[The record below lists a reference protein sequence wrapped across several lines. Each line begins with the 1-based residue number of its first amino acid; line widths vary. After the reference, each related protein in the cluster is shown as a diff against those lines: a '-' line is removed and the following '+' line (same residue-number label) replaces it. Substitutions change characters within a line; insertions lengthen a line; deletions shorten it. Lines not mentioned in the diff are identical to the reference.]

1 MNEINSK
8 LWPFIEAKKLI
19 KRIEESNKKEC
30 IFQTGYGPSGLPHI
44 GTFGEVLRTSMVI
57 KAFREM
63 SDIPTKLFVF
73 SDDMDGLRKVP
84 LNIPNKPMV
93 EEHLDKPLSSIP
105 DPFEKY
111 LSFAEHNNQ
120 KLIDF
125 LKKFSFDFEF
135 KSSTKHYKAGNFNS
149 GLEFIFDNYEKIL
162 NIMLPTLGNER
173 RKTYSPFLP
182 ICKTTGKVLQV
193 KVEKLDKKNKKIEFY
208 NPITSINESS
218 SIFNGECKLQW
229 KVDWAMRWKVL
240 NIDYEMNG
248 KDLIESFVLS
258 SKINRVIGGKP
269 PNNFT
274 YELFLDEKGEKISK
288 SVGNGITVDD
298 WLKFSPQESLE
309 LFMFQNPTRAKKLYF
324 DIIPKMTDDYLRY
337 RRDYETQNIQERLEN
352 PIWFLK
358 KDDEFKFLENFSFNM
373 ILNLANVCNAES
385 SEILWG
391 FIENYYKDIKREE
404 FPMIQEL
411 LNYGVEYYN
420 KFVLPNKKY
429 RKPNEIETIGFKK
442 IIEELKNIDEDCE
455 SEDIQTKIYKIGMDL
470 KFENLRD
477 WFSAF
482 YQVVLG
488 QDQGPRLGSFIKLY
502 GIKKTIDLLEQRLS

>member
-8 LWPFIEAKKLI
+8 LWPFLEAKKLI
-19 KRIEESNKKEC
+19 KRIDENKKKEC

-57 KAFREM
+57 KAFKQL

-84 LNIPNKPMV
+84 LNIPNQTIIGK
-93 EEHLDKPLSSIP
+93 HLEKPLSSIP

-111 LSFAEHNNQ
+111 SSFAEHNNM
-120 KLIDF
+120 KLKNF
-125 LKKFSFDFEF
+125 LEHFNFEF
-135 KSSTKHYKAGNFNS
+135 ELKSSTDHYKNGKFNS
-149 GLEFIFDNYEKIL
+149 GLEAIFDNYEKVL
-162 NIMLPTLGNER
+162 NIILPTLGKER
-173 RKTYSPFLP
+173 RQTYSPFLP

-193 KVEKLDKKNKKIEFY
+193 KIDKLDTQKKKIEFH
-208 NPITSINESS
+208 NPLTNKTESS

-229 KVDWAMRWKVL
+229 KVDWAMRWNVL

-274 YELFLDEKGEKISK
+274 YELFLDENGEKISK
-288 SVGNGITVDD
+288 SIGNGISVED

-309 LFMFQNPTRAKKLYF
+309 LFMFQNPSRAKRLYF
-324 DIIPKMTDDYLRY
+324 DVIPKMTDDYLKLRK
-337 RRDYETQNIQERLEN
+337 DYETQNSEEKYQN
-352 PIWFLK
+352 PVWFINK
-358 KDDEFKFLENFSFNM
+358 TKNYKFLENFSFNM

-385 SEILWG
+385 PEILWS
-391 FIENYYKDIKREE
+391 FIENYYKNIKRID
-404 FPMIQEL
+404 FPLINEL
-411 LNYGVEYYN
+411 LNYGVQYYN
-420 KFVLPNKKY
+420 EFVLPNKKY
-429 RKPNEIETIGFKK
+429 RKPNEIETTGLRK
-442 IIEELKNIDEDCE
+442 IIEELKKIDKNCNP
-455 SEDIQTKIYKIGMDL
+455 EDIQTKIYQIGMDL

-488 QDQGPRLGSFIKLY
+488 QDQGPRLGSFIKFY
-502 GIKKTIDLLEQRLS
+502 GIEKTINLLEERLS